1 MKKITGILL
10 LVAIFATMLSIS
22 AFAASASELTITTD
36 KTSVATGETVVV
48 TVEATGNFL
57 DVASVSTSIAFDT
70 DKFSIDTKTKDYNET
85 VDDDF
90 YVCFDADWIDS
101 IMNDKKNSLGRLAAP
116 MSAAGENPAGQL
128 NVVFQKSSGLT
139 ATNSNLSKD
148 GSVVTTVKAIFTAKA
163 DVANIDATCFSL
175 VEGVCKIETASK
187 ELHTLTYNQLA
198 ANDPDPVPV
207 AGTKEKAVTL
217 EATEVTSGDFTYTN
231 VAVFDGAYTLELAAG
246 ESVSKAGVMYEGE
259 SVKAWDIA
267 AEDGASIEYKVLFY
281 GISAD
286 DAAALGAKIQTYF
299 EGMFLPEA

>member
-36 KTSVATGETVVV
+36 KTSVAAGETVVV

-57 DVASVSTSIAFDT
+57 NVASVSTSIAFDT
-70 DKFSIDTKTKDYNET
+70 DKFSIDTKTKDYNEA

-139 ATNSNLSKD
+139 TTNSNLSKD

-175 VEGVCKIETASK
+175 VEGVCKIETADK
-187 ELHTLTYNQLA
+187 VLHDLTYNQLA
-198 ANDPDPVPV
+198 SNDPDPVKTPGEAV
-207 AGTKEKAVTL
+207 AAKTTL
-217 EATEVTSGDFTYTN
+217 ETAEATFNN
-231 VAVFDGAYTLELAAG
+231 VAIYEIKWPVSANAVYGVSVNNVDKDLAPGVAITGSGNVEYVLAFFNITDASVLEVIPYT
-246 ESVSKAGVMYEGE
+246 Y
-259 SVKAWDIA
+259 
-267 AEDGASIEYKVLFY
+267 
-281 GISAD
+281 
-286 DAAALGAKIQTYF
+286 Q
-299 EGMFLPEA
+299 